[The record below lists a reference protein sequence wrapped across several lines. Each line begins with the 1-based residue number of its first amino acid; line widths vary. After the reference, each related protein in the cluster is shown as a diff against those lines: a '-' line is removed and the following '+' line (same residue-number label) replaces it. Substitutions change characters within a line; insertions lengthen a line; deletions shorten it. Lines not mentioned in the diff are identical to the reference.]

1 MTRKA
6 TTRPAA
12 GTRHNQSTTHHKQL
26 IAAIVPRPELAA
38 DYVAMTALLHHPEV
52 AAPFVSR
59 LHPSD
64 WTTDLHR
71 IMARIAL
78 AHLRTIGRVDRRQ
91 LSGVLHD
98 AETVRPNT
106 FALELRTLACVAG
119 LICGDVVTDAV
130 AVVTADRRE
139 AAA

>member
-71 IMARIAL
+71 IMARIAME
-78 AHLRTIGRVDRRQ
+78 HLRTIGRVDRCQ
-91 LSGVLHD
+91 LWDVLDD
-98 AETVRPNT
+98 AGMIQPDT
-106 FALELRTLACVAG
+106 FRLELATLARVAE
-119 LICGDVVTDAV
+119 LLCGDMVADAV
-130 AVVTADRRE
+130 AVVTAHRRE